1 MKFLIA
7 ILIAILPSYI
17 LGRYIYKKDTEKKP
31 KGIIVKLIVGSALF
45 SIVAIILEW
54 CFEKVYPS
62 GSNFIQYLIRYLIGT
77 ALIEEMCKFLP
88 AYFIGIKNKDMSH
101 RYDAIVYA
109 AFSAIGFATF
119 ENILYVCTL
128 GEIGTAI
135 YRMIFSVP
143 GHISFG
149 ILMGYFLG
157 IAYQEKK
164 NENKKQYKINM
175 MYSLL
180 IPIVFHGIY
189 DFSMMYG
196 ISNTNII
203 VIVLALILDIIMCIY
218 SIRKVKKVA
227 NNLEE
232 TEKKNNC
239 GRNLLIIGC
248 IITVA
253 LWMLPNI
260 QGNRFYN
267 VYYIKEDVNIQDD
280 KVSVMVEEFEENK
293 VTKSITLNLKIKNL
307 SNETIT
313 LETEQFYLMN
323 MNNTRDTRTS
333 SKFDVNNQKLLTI
346 NPNSSATT
354 TIEFSNQSGA
364 EATEHLLVYVSKND
378 NNKMYSVFLGDDIS
392 KVIKK
397 LQANRTNS

>member
-1 MKFLIA
+1 
-7 ILIAILPSYI
+7 
-17 LGRYIYKKDTEKKP
+17 
-31 KGIIVKLIVGSALF
+31 
-45 SIVAIILEW
+45 
-54 CFEKVYPS
+54 
-62 GSNFIQYLIRYLIGT
+62 
-77 ALIEEMCKFLP
+77 
-88 AYFIGIKNKDMSH
+88 
-101 RYDAIVYA
+101 
-109 AFSAIGFATF
+109 
-119 ENILYVCTL
+119 
-128 GEIGTAI
+128 
-135 YRMIFSVP
+135 
-143 GHISFG
+143 
-149 ILMGYFLG
+149 
-157 IAYQEKK
+157 
-164 NENKKQYKINM
+164 
-175 MYSLL
+175 
-180 IPIVFHGIY
+180 
-189 DFSMMYG
+189 
-196 ISNTNII
+196 
-203 VIVLALILDIIMCIY
+203 
-218 SIRKVKKVA
+218 
-227 NNLEE
+227 
-232 TEKKNNC
+232 
-239 GRNLLIIGC
+239 
-248 IITVA
+248 
-253 LWMLPNI
+253 MLPNI